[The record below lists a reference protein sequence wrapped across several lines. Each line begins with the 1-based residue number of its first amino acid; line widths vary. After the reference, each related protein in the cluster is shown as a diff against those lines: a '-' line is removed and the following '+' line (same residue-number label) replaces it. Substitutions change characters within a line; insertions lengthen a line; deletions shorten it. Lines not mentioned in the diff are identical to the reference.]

1 MNLRSRARVAIPLFS
16 AAVFLLHLLAVPA
29 LGQLPPDRGRT
40 GRMESETTDV
50 IQSRFGETIVR
61 LAVFSE
67 NLNTR
72 LDRQS
77 VAKITNV
84 STHDIKWAAT
94 DEKSQAILG
103 LPFGKYEIEVSAVG
117 YLSERKES
125 MVGDAI
131 NAVRIEFV
139 LRKDPNAV
147 DLNVADEEI
156 PPKARG
162 DAKRAVSALKSGNFK
177 EAEKRLDVVSKL
189 APDSPQANFLLGYLS
204 LQRRDFEKAEA
215 YLVRSATLGTHS
227 VQTLIL
233 LGRVQLQRQ
242 HYEDARKTLEQAVA
256 ANSQNWMAH
265 SLLADA
271 CLKLKD
277 YEKARIQ
284 AQLALDQGKGA
295 ANEARLAL
303 GQALANVGRDAEG
316 VQALKTFLQN
326 SPESPT
332 APAVR
337 SLITQIEIRDSNP
350 PGSGRS
356 GEMQL
361 GTDVMLSASQP
372 ELPDLP
378 PSSWGPPEVDS
389 VKLSVAPDVTCPV
402 EHVLDMSGERV
413 KEMVD
418 DVAKFAATE
427 DLVHEK
433 LDKTGKAVTRE
444 TRTFDYLASISESRH
459 GFLAVDEF
467 RNERHGVT
475 DLPDHI
481 VTWGFM
487 FLALIF
493 HPDMRDN
500 YQMSCEGLGDWHGQ
514 ATWIVHFQQRAD
526 RPNRMQ
532 AYVVGNDRYP
542 INLKGRAWITADKF
556 QIVRIESELVNPV
569 LQLAVQHQIVEYG
582 PVPFRKQNVDLWLP
596 KKVDLYLEFN
606 RHLYHRQHSF
616 DHYALFA
623 VDAVDKPKEPR
634 GNLQNP

>member
-1 MNLRSRARVAIPLFS
+1 MSPRSIAR
-16 AAVFLLHLLAVPA
+16 AAVTLSIAALFFLHLLAA
-29 LGQLPPDRGRT
+29 LASAQRMDR
-40 GRMESETTDV
+40 ETADV
-50 IQSRFGETIVR
+50 YQARDGEALVRFSVY
-61 LAVFSE
+61 AE
-67 NLNTR
+67 NLKTH
-72 LDRQS
+72 LDRQA
-77 VAKITNV
+77 VLKITNQI
-84 STHDIKWAAT
+84 THEVTWQTTDDKSEAA
-94 DEKSQAILG
+94 LG
-103 LPFGKYEIEVSAVG
+103 LLFGKYEVEISAVG
-117 YLSERKES
+117 FLSERKEFQAS
-125 MVGDAI
+125 NVLMTT
-131 NAVRIEFV
+131 RIDV
-139 LRKDPNAV
+139 ILHRDPSAV
-147 DLNVADEEI
+147 DLNVADAAM
-156 PPKARG
+156 PAKARG
-162 DAKRAVSALKSGNFK
+162 DAKAAVSALKSGNLK
-177 EAEKRLDVVSKL
+177 EAEKRLNVVSKL

-204 LQRRDFEKAEA
+204 LQRKDFEKAEA
-215 YLVRSATLGTHS
+215 HLVRAATLDPHR
-227 VQTLIL
+227 VQTLTL

-242 HYEDARKTLEQAVA
+242 HYEDAQKTLEQAVA
-256 ANSQNWMAH
+256 ANSQDWMAH

-277 YEKARIQ
+277 YEKAREQ
-284 AQLALDQGKGA
+284 AQLALDLGKGA